1 VRASGEDIL
10 GQLLLQR
17 VGGPRWSA
25 SFERALRGRAPG
37 GILLVSPLPRTPE
50 SVGEILGKAAR
61 ALPVPPFLA
70 LEEEGGARDPL
81 RAFFPPL
88 PSPRAV
94 AERGP
99 AVVARLGELAG
110 EGLELLGFNTNLA
123 PLLDLGA
130 LRSEGALATRAFS
143 SDAQQVARCGTA
155 FVRGLRRHKVLA
167 CAKHFPGLGSA
178 SSQNQFHL
186 PVIGK
191 SMAEL
196 WREDLV
202 PFRELLPD
210 LPLLMVSAAA
220 YKAYDFN
227 YPRPAAHS
235 AQVSEGLLRI
245 KLGYGGVAV
254 APELASEAAR
264 GNLDVGEAAVQ
275 AVRAGCDLL
284 VVDGEESCEAIRQAL
299 ATGLESG
306 RLSSA
311 RCAQALERVR
321 VAKKHLEPPSGKI
334 SRRAVDQLARRFADF
349 AKEFRSEELN
359 ID

>member
-1 VRASGEDIL
+1 MTASREDIL
-10 GQLLLQR
+10 GQLLLLR
-17 VGGPRWSA
+17 VDEPRWNA
-25 SFERALRGRAPG
+25 SFEAVLRATLPG
-37 GILLVSPLPRTPE
+37 GILLAPPLPHAPE
-50 SVGEILGKAAR
+50 SVGEFLGKVAG
-61 ALPVPPFLA
+61 ALPVLPFLA
-70 LEEEGGARDPL
+70 LEEEGGAMDPL

-88 PSPRAV
+88 PSPRAA

-110 EGLELLGFNTNLA
+110 EGLKLLGFNTNLA
-123 PLLDLGA
+123 PLLDLA
-130 LRSEGALATRAFS
+130 APRSESTLWARAFS
-143 SDAQQVARCGTA
+143 SDAPQVARCGAA

-167 CAKHFPGLGSA
+167 CAKHFPGLGST
-178 SSQNQFHL
+178 SPKGQSHP

-210 LPLLMVSAAA
+210 LPLLMVSPAA
-220 YKAYDFN
+220 YKAYDFD
-227 YPRPAAHS
+227 YPRPAALS

-254 APELASEAAR
+254 APELASEAVR

-275 AVRAGCDLL
+275 ALSAGCDLL
-284 VVDGEESCEAIRQAL
+284 LIGCEKSCEVILQAL
-299 ATGLESG
+299 KMGLESG
-306 RLSSA
+306 KLSSA
-311 RCAQALERVR
+311 RCAQALGRIR
-321 VAKKHLEPPSGKI
+321 AAKKDLATPSGKI
-334 SRRAVDQLARRFADF
+334 SRRAVDQLTRRFADL

-359 ID
+359 IA